1 MFHFREGSRLSRLD
15 NSKHRTPSLPSIGS
29 KLDYEHPDRRS
40 RSLIHSSPVIPDI
53 VKHGP
58 SARVRDY
65 IREGPVDDEDP
76 GDGRLEDLL
85 SPHPDDHSESEGIE
99 AYETISRSGSVHRE
113 LATDFIY
120 LIFFEKAV

>member
-1 MFHFREGSRLSRLD
+1 M
-15 NSKHRTPSLPSIGS
+15 
-29 KLDYEHPDRRS
+29 
-40 RSLIHSSPVIPDI
+40 IHSSPVIPDI

-58 SARVRDY
+58 SARVRAY
-65 IREGPVDDEDP
+65 IREGPADNEDP

-113 LATDFIY
+113 LTTDFIY
-120 LIFFEKAV
+120 LMFFEKAV

>member
-1 MFHFREGSRLSRLD
+1 M
-15 NSKHRTPSLPSIGS
+15 
-29 KLDYEHPDRRS
+29 
-40 RSLIHSSPVIPDI
+40 IHSSPVIPDI

-58 SARVRDY
+58 SARLRAY
-65 IREGPVDDEDP
+65 IRKGPVDDEDP

-85 SPHPDDHSESEGIE
+85 SPHPDHPDDHSESEWIE

-113 LATDFIY
+113 PTTDFIY